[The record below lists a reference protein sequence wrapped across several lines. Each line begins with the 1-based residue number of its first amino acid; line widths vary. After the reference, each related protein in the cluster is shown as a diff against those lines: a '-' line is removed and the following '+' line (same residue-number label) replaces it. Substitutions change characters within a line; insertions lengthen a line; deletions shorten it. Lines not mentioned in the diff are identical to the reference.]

1 MKYFAQRKI
10 RVPDDIAVIGFD
22 NIMLSALYEPAL
34 STVSLPIQQMGEE
47 SVKLLTTVIDKPNT
61 KNKLVILKN
70 ELIIRNSTDKNAPVE
85 IEL

>member
-1 MKYFAQRKI
+1 MI
-10 RVPDDIAVIGFD
+10 IAVIGFD

-70 ELIIRNSTDKNAPVE
+70 ELIIRNSTDKNALVE